1 MVGLLPKYH
10 VTCYEREVIKNG
22 KKILG
27 LLGCPYHGEKR
38 TEESDPANL
47 NLTTASTMN

>member
-10 VTCYEREVIKNG
+10 VTCYEREVVKNG

-27 LLGCPYHGEKR
+27 LLGCPYMARRERRK
-38 TEESDPANL
+38 TIL
-47 NLTTASTMN
+47 QTLI